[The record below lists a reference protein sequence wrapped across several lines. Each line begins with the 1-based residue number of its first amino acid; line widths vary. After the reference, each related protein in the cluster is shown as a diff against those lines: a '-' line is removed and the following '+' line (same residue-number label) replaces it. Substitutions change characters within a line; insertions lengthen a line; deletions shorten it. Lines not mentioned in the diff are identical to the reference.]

1 MLEGI
6 EYEVKVTEMNT
17 NIIQS
22 KVFANVAVNWRF
34 ILLTCVN
41 HVWRS

>member
-22 KVFANVAVNWRF
+22 KVFANVAVN
-34 ILLTCVN
+34 
-41 HVWRS
+41 